1 MMQNNTEE
9 SLNQA
14 IDDEAGAPSGAAGSA
29 TPAATP
35 DSGSKKTSKKK
46 ASKKKASKKKASKK
60 KASKKKASKKKA
72 SKKKASKKKASK
84 KKSSKKRGKKK
95 ASRKSAATPWERLAV
110 AAEQMRV
117 AALELAEQE
126 AGQGRQAIDDF
137 VGATRAKLSD
147 LESVAERGIARITGR

>member
-1 MMQNNTEE
+1 MQNKTQE

-14 IDDEAGAPSGAAGSA
+14 IEDEAGSASGAAGSA
-29 TPAATP
+29 APADTPEP
-35 DSGSKKTSKKK
+35 
-46 ASKKKASKKKASKK
+46 ASKK

-95 ASRKSAATPWERLAV
+95 ASRKAAASPWERLAV
-110 AAEQMRV
+110 AAEHMRE

-126 AGQGRQAIDDF
+126 ASHGRRAIDDF

-147 LESVAERGIARITGR
+147 LESVAERGIARITGK

>member
-1 MMQNNTEE
+1 MQNNTEE

-14 IDDEAGAPSGAAGSA
+14 IDDDAGASSGAAGSA
-29 TPAATP
+29 PTADTPA
-35 DSGSKKTSKKK
+35 SGSTNASSKKTSSKKAAKKK
-46 ASKKKASKKKASKK
+46 AGKKKVA
-60 KASKKKASKKKA
+60 KKKA

-95 ASRKSAATPWERLAV
+95 ASRKAAASPWERLAV
-110 AAEQMRV
+110 AAEHMRE

-126 AGQGRQAIDDF
+126 ASHGRRAIDDF

-147 LESVAERGIARITGR
+147 LESVAERGIARITGK